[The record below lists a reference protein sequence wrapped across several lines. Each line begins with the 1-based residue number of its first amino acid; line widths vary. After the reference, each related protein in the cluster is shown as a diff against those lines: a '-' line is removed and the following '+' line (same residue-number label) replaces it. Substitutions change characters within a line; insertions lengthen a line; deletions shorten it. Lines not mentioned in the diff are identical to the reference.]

1 MKKLA
6 ILALC
11 APAFAGTPEVVVTPA
26 PTPAPAA
33 CPCSIEIAG
42 GYNYGCRDLYKHSTG
57 SQKDI
62 DTGSVDLTAVHA
74 LNTNH
79 ALTLRFGYS
88 FGDEVNK
95 AYQPLFRQETDVH
108 TFTLM
113 PGYRYTHAI
122 TDKVSAFAGANVG
135 IANESVKD
143 NLRGYI
149 GRHSD
154 HDSAWGLGYSAEVG
168 LRYAICPKSEI
179 FAAYQFSGN
188 TAHPFGKGETHRQ
201 FYDGVRAGVSIKF

>member
-33 CPCSIEIAG
+33 CPCSIEIG
-42 GYNYGCRDLYKHSTG
+42 VGYNYGCRDLYKHALG
-57 SQKDI
+57 GQKDI

-74 LNTNH
+74 LTPNH

-95 AYQPLFRQETDVH
+95 FFGPDTRHETDIH

-143 NLRGYI
+143 NARGWW
-149 GRHSD
+149 GKETD
-154 HDSAWGLGYSAEVG
+154 HDSDWGLGYSAEVG
-168 LRYAICPKSEI
+168 LRYALCPKSEI